1 MQNTYCILRR
11 PGLNVRELLRVIRCE
26 HTRSLAGAA
35 APACILIRRAGCRGA
50 MAGRFREIRAYA
62 EAGRRAGMT
71 IAIEEE
77 RIRSLLGRVEAVED
91 VARTL
96 PEDDERRVK
105 LLAVSSAALADE
117 GTIRPVIAARL
128 LGLSEKTVR
137 AWAAQG
143 VLTVAQRAPRLL
155 LDLQSVHVISH
166 LVRELRELGKDRDL
180 LDEVWRRLSDTALL
194 ERPDLHESIQ
204 QMLRGEGRL
213 LRPPRENR

>member
-1 MQNTYCILRR
+1 
-11 PGLNVRELLRVIRCE
+11 
-26 HTRSLAGAA
+26 
-35 APACILIRRAGCRGA
+35 
-50 MAGRFREIRAYA
+50 
-62 EAGRRAGMT
+62 MT

-77 RIRSLLGRVEAVED
+77 RIRSLLGRVETVED

-143 VLTVAQRAPRLL
+143 VLTVAQRTPRLL

-194 ERPDLHESIQ
+194 ERPDLQESIQ
-204 QMLRGEGRL
+204 QMHSGDGRV
-213 LRPPRENR
+213 LRPLRENGAVGG